1 MSLLDIIKET
11 VYFIFAI
18 KIFIVGIL
26 GVIYVY
32 LSSIYSE
39 LKIFRNKDFIFLGFS
54 LPIIGCAITTVIGTN
69 IALSLGMVGAL
80 SIIRFRTPVR
90 SPYELI
96 LYFALLTMGVTMSVN
111 IRYTLI
117 LFLSLIL
124 FKLFYHLVIQKI
136 PKPLLFNK
144 FSQDKI
150 NVNFTIHLKKI
161 ELSNFLNKND
171 YTKLACDN
179 IENDMVELNFYKSFN
194 NRTLLENFLTDKKD
208 MIKNF
213 IIDEN

>member
-1 MSLLDIIKET
+1 MTSIEILKESI
-11 VYFIFAI
+11 YLSFSIRI
-18 KIFIVGIL
+18 LIVGIL
-26 GVIYVY
+26 GIFYVL
-32 LSSIYSE
+32 LSSLYSE

-96 LYFALLTMGVTMSVN
+96 VYFALLTMGVTMSVN
-111 IRYTLI
+111 YKYTLI
-117 LFLSLIL
+117 LFTSLIL
-124 FKLFYHLVIQKI
+124 FKLFYNLFSKI
-136 PKPLLFNK
+136 ITKPFKSNK
-144 FSQDKI
+144 FTTDKI

-161 ELSNFLNKND
+161 ELANFLNKNN

-179 IENDMVELNFYKSFN
+179 IENDMVELNFYISFN
-194 NRTLLENFLTDKKD
+194 NRALLENFLTDNKD
-208 MIKNF
+208 IIKNF
-213 IIDEN
+213 IIDES